1 MRRLD
6 ADADLALTLHAA
18 PYPYALPAPLV
29 FRTAKMPARARYERH
44 RHAWGEFVYSFSG
57 VMEVQMVG
65 AQTFLA
71 PPQFGIWLPPEVEHI
86 GLNRQAATHSSL
98 YVDAVLCGALPLQP
112 CALAVDPIA
121 RAVLEHLREHPP
133 AQPAQPEEQ
142 RLMQV
147 LVDRLAQARAI
158 GSYLPRSGDPALAAV
173 LAALEADPG
182 DERPL
187 AAWAAQV
194 HSTERTLA
202 RRCRRDLGMS
212 FAEWRQR
219 LRIVRALP
227 RLEAGEKVASVALDL
242 GYASASAFIAMF
254 RRVTGATPRE
264 AAPALAGRAQP
275 VTDSG

>member
-1 MRRLD
+1 MRRPD
-6 ADADLALTLHAA
+6 ANAALTLHLS

-29 FRTAKMPARARYERH
+29 FRAVTMPARARYDRH

-86 GLNRQAATHSSL
+86 GLNRQAAVHSSL
-98 YVDAVLCGALPLQP
+98 YVDAALCTALPPVP
-112 CALAVDPIA
+112 CALAVDAVA
-121 RAVLEHLREHPP
+121 RAVLEHLRAHPP
-133 AQPAQPEEQ
+133 ALPAPPEAQ

-147 LVDRLAQARAI
+147 LVDRLAQARPL

-202 RRCRRDLGMS
+202 RRCQRDLGMS

-264 AAPALAGRAQP
+264 AAPASAGRAQP